1 MTKEETIKGLNACIA
16 DAPDKCWENG
26 DYPACPYNSNVD
38 GCQLR
43 MMKDVAELLK
53 EQEPVKPVYYRMYDY
68 DMPVFACGVCGKEI
82 GLRGFAHYCQN
93 CGRAVKWE

>member
-1 MTKEETIKGLNACIA
+1 MTREETIKGLNACIA

-26 DYPACPYNSNVD
+26 DYPACPYNRNVD

-53 EQEPVKPVYYRMYDY
+53 EQEQ
-68 DMPVFACGVCGKEI
+68 KED
-82 GLRGFAHYCQN
+82 
-93 CGRAVKWE
+93 